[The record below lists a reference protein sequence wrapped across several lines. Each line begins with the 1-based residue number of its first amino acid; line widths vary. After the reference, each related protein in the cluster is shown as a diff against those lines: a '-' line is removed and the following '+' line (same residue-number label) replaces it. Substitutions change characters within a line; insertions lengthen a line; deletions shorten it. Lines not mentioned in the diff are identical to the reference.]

1 MHPHPDEWWQCHN
14 YFMNLCS
21 DRDLVHLAVHIL
33 ANNYNDNDNN
43 NYASYICP
51 DCDLVHLSAHIV
63 AKKTGQTCLSLVLHM
78 LMPEVFLETSFKRNF
93 LILLLIY
100 QVCGPYRAGKLY
112 EQCCLSCLPQG
123 RTSSS
128 WTHSSREREV
138 EVEIRRRLDSTAVSL
153 LVNILV
159 ELTDTAFANQ

>member
-1 MHPHPDEWWQCHN
+1 MAIRAPDG
-14 YFMNLCS
+14 
-21 DRDLVHLAVHIL
+21 
-33 ANNYNDNDNN
+33 ANNK
-43 NYASYICP
+43 YASYIYP

-78 LMPEVFLETSFKRNF
+78 LMPEVFLETSFKRYF

-112 EQCCLSCLPQG
+112 EQRCLSCLPQG
-123 RTSSS
+123 RVSSS

-138 EVEIRRRLDSTAVSL
+138 KVKIRQYCRLIIGKYFRQIYRYCVCQPIYRQKISA
-153 LVNILV
+153 
-159 ELTDTAFANQ
+159 AQKRF